1 MKQKGNSI
9 KVWDSFIRVFHGLL
23 IVFLGGL
30 WWTVENGRM
39 ELQKD
44 IGVAL
49 LALLVVRIGWGIF
62 GSENARFHVF

>member
-23 IVFLGGL
+23 IVLLGGL

-39 ELQKD
+39 ELHY
-44 IGVAL
+44 L
-49 LALLVVRIGWGIF
+49 RYF
-62 GSENARFHVF
+62 